1 MNTTKL
7 EIFRNDLVKILDFDN
22 LRHYIDDEA
31 YSVDTQ
37 IEAYFKLYHPEY
49 KIIFCAASGDPL
61 SGEFSFAYSIVAKRE
76 DTLIHVMVHNDW
88 EDGLNIVSESK
99 LLKTQNKPQTNYVH

>member
-31 YSVDTQ
+31 YSIDTQ

>member
-1 MNTTKL
+1 MNDTRL

-22 LRHYIDDEA
+22 IRHYIDDEA
-31 YSVDTQ
+31 YSVDKQ

-99 LLKTQNKPQTNYVH
+99 LLKTQNKPQPNPIH